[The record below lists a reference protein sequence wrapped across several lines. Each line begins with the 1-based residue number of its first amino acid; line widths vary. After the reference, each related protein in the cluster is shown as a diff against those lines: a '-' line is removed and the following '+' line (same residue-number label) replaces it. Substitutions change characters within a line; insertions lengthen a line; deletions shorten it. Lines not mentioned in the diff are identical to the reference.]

1 MASFAATTSHFFEI
15 PWVDHV
21 DSRGKQII
29 TPGSCGED
37 EVVFVVAQVELIFWG
52 NLRIHF
58 GECVCFFGGGLE
70 QTQEKI
76 GELVDQQKITKVC
89 L

>member
-1 MASFAATTSHFFEI
+1 LI
-15 PWVDHV
+15 PWVGHG

-37 EVVFVVAQVELIFWG
+37 EVVFVVAQVELMFWG
-52 NLRIHF
+52 NLDPF
-58 GECVCFFGGGLE
+58 WGMCVFFWWGLE

-76 GELVDQQKITKVC
+76 GELVDQQKR
-89 L
+89 

>member
-1 MASFAATTSHFFEI
+1 LLQRPTTFWI
-15 PWVDHV
+15 PWVGHG

-37 EVVFVVAQVELIFWG
+37 EVVFVVAQVELMFWG

-58 GECVCFFGGGLE
+58 GECVCFFGGGWSKPKKRL
-70 QTQEKI
+70 
-76 GELVDQQKITKVC
+76 GS
-89 L
+89 